1 LSRAARRRNQATMSD
16 RVFFALTFGAAAVM
30 IAVAVVWP

>member
-1 LSRAARRRNQATMSD
+1 MSD
-16 RVFFALTFGAAAVM
+16 RIFFALAFGAAAVM

>member
-1 LSRAARRRNQATMSD
+1 MSD